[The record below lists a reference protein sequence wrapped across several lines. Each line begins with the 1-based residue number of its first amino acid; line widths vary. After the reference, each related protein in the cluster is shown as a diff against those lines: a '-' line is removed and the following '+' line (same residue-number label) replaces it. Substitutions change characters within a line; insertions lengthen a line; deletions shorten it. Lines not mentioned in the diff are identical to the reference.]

1 MTTARN
7 IARLISALPLL
18 LHSFASIA
26 ALTGCAGTP
35 NLAEHLGTD
44 YTKKTDKGVCQDSGG
59 QSRPLVSIGT
69 RPIAPSSRRG
79 PRAVWSS

>member
-18 LHSFASIA
+18 PPSFASIA

-44 YTKKTDKGVCQDSGG
+44 YTKKTDKGIRCTSQCSDAV
-59 QSRPLVSIGT
+59 
-69 RPIAPSSRRG
+69 PS
-79 PRAVWSS
+79 AALWS